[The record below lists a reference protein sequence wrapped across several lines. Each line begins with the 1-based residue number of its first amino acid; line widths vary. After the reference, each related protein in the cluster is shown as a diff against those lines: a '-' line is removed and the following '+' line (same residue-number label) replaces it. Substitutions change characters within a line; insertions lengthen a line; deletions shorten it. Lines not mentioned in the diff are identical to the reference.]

1 MKCIMIWLVYFYY
14 DLYDK
19 FVYCKEV
26 INFVVHL
33 FYHLFGMPSAVHTF
47 NQTFRKIETEDTSV
61 INLNWDGNFL
71 GSLAITML
79 TYPKNLED
87 SLTIIGEKGTVKIKN
102 ISKAEIEIW
111 DFQEKQN
118 YDQTITQTV
127 LNDKDGHESVYEE
140 TCKIIS
146 NNKLSYVIAEEA
158 LNSLE
163 LVLAAKNS
171 HLEKKIIT
179 I

>member
-1 MKCIMIWLVYFYY
+1 
-14 DLYDK
+14 
-19 FVYCKEV
+19 
-26 INFVVHL
+26 
-33 FYHLFGMPSAVHTF
+33 
-47 NQTFRKIETEDTSV
+47 
-61 INLNWDGNFL
+61 
-71 GSLAITML
+71 
-79 TYPKNLED
+79 
-87 SLTIIGEKGTVKIKN
+87 
-102 ISKAEIEIW
+102 
-111 DFQEKQN
+111 
-118 YDQTITQTV
+118 
-127 LNDKDGHESVYEE
+127 VYEE